1 MVNNIGDD
9 ENKMVSYKVVLWLLA
24 VLLMLGWGTKVYA
37 DAMQAQDTLG
47 DDGTLF
53 LYAGAAVLIDA
64 DTGQVLYGKNEHSR
78 MEPASLTKII
88 TCLLAIEHSDPQE
101 PVTATA
107 ESLNLPLD
115 ASVLGLYEGET
126 MTMEQMLYAM
136 MLPSANDAAN
146 AVGVHIAGSLSAF
159 AQMMNEKAQE
169 LGLQDSTFYNSNGL
183 PEEGHLSSAY
193 DLAQITRAAMAYP
206 EFLDYA
212 GAEGYS
218 IPEGEQNAAH
228 AFLHTDRFLR
238 QDTVYYDETAIA
250 GKTGWTSTAGNCLMT
265 VMQRDGR
272 TLIAVVLQ
280 SDSDEVARA
289 AYVDSQTLF
298 DYGFDQFVQTEW
310 TLPAQS
316 EQYSDQSG
324 STVTLQSGEV
334 SFQCLLPA
342 GAQSSGAYLQ
352 FPQEPSEDST
362 AQVWLRLEDGSL
374 WPWMLGEIPLTVSVV
389 EEEPAMT
396 QPQDEQQAGNG
407 LNSGLIILA
416 AVALGAVRLVV
427 KQLNEKDHF

>member
-78 MEPASLTKII
+78 MEPASLTKIM
-88 TCLLAIEHSDPQE
+88 TCLLAMEHSDPQE

-212 GAEGYS
+212 GAEGLQHPGRGAERGPCLFAHRPIS
-218 IPEGEQNAAH
+218 AAGH
-228 AFLHTDRFLR
+228 R
-238 QDTVYYDETAIA
+238 
-250 GKTGWTSTAGNCLMT
+250 
-265 VMQRDGR
+265 
-272 TLIAVVLQ
+272 
-280 SDSDEVARA
+280 
-289 AYVDSQTLF
+289 
-298 DYGFDQFVQTEW
+298 
-310 TLPAQS
+310 
-316 EQYSDQSG
+316 
-324 STVTLQSGEV
+324 
-334 SFQCLLPA
+334 LL
-342 GAQSSGAYLQ
+342 
-352 FPQEPSEDST
+352 
-362 AQVWLRLEDGSL
+362 
-374 WPWMLGEIPLTVSVV
+374 
-389 EEEPAMT
+389 
-396 QPQDEQQAGNG
+396 
-407 LNSGLIILA
+407 
-416 AVALGAVRLVV
+416 
-427 KQLNEKDHF
+427 

>member
-37 DAMQAQDTLG
+37 DAMQAEDVLG
-47 DDGTLF
+47 DDETLF

-64 DTGQVLYGKNEHSR
+64 DTGQVLYEKNEHSR
-78 MEPASLTKII
+78 MEPASLTKIM
-88 TCLLAIEHSDPQE
+88 TCLLVMEHSDPQE

-183 PEEGHLSSAY
+183 PEEGHLSSVY

-298 DYGFDQFVQTEW
+298 DYGFDQFVQAEW

-352 FPQEPSEDST
+352 FPQEASEDST

-396 QPQDEQQAGNG
+396 QPQDEQKAGNG

>member
-37 DAMQAQDTLG
+37 DAMQAEDALG

-78 MEPASLTKII
+78 MEPASLTKIM
-88 TCLLAIEHSDPQE
+88 TCLLAMEHSDPQE

-126 MTMEQMLYAM
+126 MTMGQMLYAM

-298 DYGFDQFVQTEW
+298 DYGFDQFVQAEW

-316 EQYSDQSG
+316 GQHGDAAERRGELPVPASGRGTEQRR
-324 STVTLQSGEV
+324 
-334 SFQCLLPA
+334 LPA
-342 GAQSSGAYLQ
+342 VSAGAKRGQHGAGLAAAGGR
-352 FPQEPSEDST
+352 FPLAVDAGRDST
-362 AQVWLRLEDGSL
+362 EPFGGGGRAGHDAAAGQAAGGQWLKQRPDYFGS
-374 WPWMLGEIPLTVSVV
+374 GG
-389 EEEPAMT
+389 AGCGAAGC
-396 QPQDEQQAGNG
+396 QA
-407 LNSGLIILA
+407 A
-416 AVALGAVRLVV
+416 
-427 KQLNEKDHF
+427 E

>member
-24 VLLMLGWGTKVYA
+24 VLLMLGWGTKAYA
-37 DAMQAQDTLG
+37 DAMQAEDVLG
-47 DDGTLF
+47 DDGMLF

-78 MEPASLTKII
+78 MEPASLTKIM
-88 TCLLAIEHSDPQE
+88 TCLLAMEHSDPQE

-126 MTMEQMLYAM
+126 MTMEQMLHAM

-193 DLAQITRAAMAYP
+193 DLVQITRVAMAYP

-298 DYGFDQFVQTEW
+298 DYGFDQFVQAEW

-324 STVTLQSGEV
+324 STVTLQSGAV

-352 FPQEPSEDST
+352 FPQEASEDST

-374 WPWMLGEIPLTVSVV
+374 WPWMLGEIPLSLSVV

-427 KQLNEKDHF
+427 KQLNEKDYF

>member
-78 MEPASLTKII
+78 MEPASLTKIM
-88 TCLLAIEHSDPQE
+88 TCLLAMEHSDPQE

-126 MTMEQMLYAM
+126 MTMGQMLYAM

-193 DLAQITRAAMAYP
+193 DLARITRAAMAYP

-298 DYGFDQFVQTEW
+298 DYGFDQFVQAEW

-324 STVTLQSGEV
+324 ITVTLQSGAV
-334 SFQCLLPA
+334 SFQCLLPD
-342 GAQSSGAYLQ
+342 GAQSSGAYLK

-396 QPQDEQQAGNG
+396 QPQDKQQAGNG

>member
-78 MEPASLTKII
+78 MEPASLTKIM
-88 TCLLAIEHSDPQE
+88 TCLLSMEHSDPQE

-115 ASVLGLYEGET
+115 ASVLGLYEDET

-298 DYGFDQFVQTEW
+298 DYGFDQFVQAEW

-352 FPQEPSEDST
+352 FPQEPSEDSM

>member
-1 MVNNIGDD
+1 
-9 ENKMVSYKVVLWLLA
+9 
-24 VLLMLGWGTKVYA
+24 
-37 DAMQAQDTLG
+37 
-47 DDGTLF
+47 
-53 LYAGAAVLIDA
+53 
-64 DTGQVLYGKNEHSR
+64 
-78 MEPASLTKII
+78 MEPASLTKIM
-88 TCLLAIEHSDPQE
+88 TCLLAMEHSDPQE

-272 TLIAVVLQ
+272 TLN
-280 SDSDEVARA
+280 R
-289 AYVDSQTLF
+289 
-298 DYGFDQFVQTEW
+298 G
-310 TLPAQS
+310 
-316 EQYSDQSG
+316 G
-324 STVTLQSGEV
+324 
-334 SFQCLLPA
+334 
-342 GAQSSGAYLQ
+342 
-352 FPQEPSEDST
+352 
-362 AQVWLRLEDGSL
+362 
-374 WPWMLGEIPLTVSVV
+374 
-389 EEEPAMT
+389 
-396 QPQDEQQAGNG
+396 
-407 LNSGLIILA
+407 A
-416 AVALGAVRLVV
+416 AVRFGRGGARGLCGQPDAVRLWVRSV
-427 KQLNEKDHF
+427 CPDRVDAACPERAVQRPVGQHGDAAERRGELPVPASGRGTEQRRLPAVSAGGERGQQQRRFGCGWRTVPFGRGCWERFH